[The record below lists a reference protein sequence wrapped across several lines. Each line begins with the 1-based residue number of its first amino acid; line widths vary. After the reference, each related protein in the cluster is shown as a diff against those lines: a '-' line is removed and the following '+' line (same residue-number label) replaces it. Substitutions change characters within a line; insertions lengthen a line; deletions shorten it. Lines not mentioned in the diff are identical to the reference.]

1 MPFPER
7 EYYSLEHLTRRWAV
21 TLEEVQHAIATG
33 KLIASA
39 WLQPTYAYKI
49 IESPEGE
56 ARRFPPQPIEGYVCV
71 APESCRILFSRG
83 SVGRRKFPTRNENCY
98 HMIVEHLDKVELCVS
113 DLVILH
119 EDLRQFEKLHNLAA
133 QNPCK
138 IISVHKIKTT
148 ASSTVHRPFSQQND
162 CRVVALNGYRFNFG
176 DIQAAIIRQL
186 LAASNTDNPWVHGK
200 TLLANAGSTS
210 MVMRDAFRHQPNWK
224 ELVAADGRGY
234 YRLSPT
240 CSPMQ
245 ALSDTHAS
253 PYQKNMGE
261 QVG

>member
-1 MPFPER
+1 
-7 EYYSLEHLTRRWAV
+7 
-21 TLEEVQHAIATG
+21 
-33 KLIASA
+33 
-39 WLQPTYAYKI
+39 
-49 IESPEGE
+49 
-56 ARRFPPQPIEGYVCV
+56 
-71 APESCRILFSRG
+71 
-83 SVGRRKFPTRNENCY
+83 
-98 HMIVEHLDKVELCVS
+98 
-113 DLVILH
+113 VILH

-148 ASSTVHRPFSQQND
+148 ASSTVHKPFSQQND

-210 MVMRDAFRHQPNWK
+210 MVMRDAFRHQQNWK
-224 ELVAADGRGY
+224 ELIAGDGRGY